1 MTILDINDNSQWIL
15 YIPLK
20 ANTNSPLYT
29 IFRIRTDSYLSCHS
43 VSNAKTPVVSRGSVN
58 MPSHLSRGS
67 VNMPPHLSRGSV
79 NMPSH
84 LSRGSV
90 NMPSHLSRG
99 SVNMPSHLQLAMSQ
113 HSVQHSTRMETAMG
127 YCIIQAIKVQL
138 YPSDGFILQNAL
150 TNPAFYV
157 TECAYDIMFIKNLIQ
172 VTCNTNR
179 HFI

>member
-43 VSNAKTPVVSRGSVN
+43 VSNAKTPVV
-58 MPSHLSRGS
+58 
-67 VNMPPHLSRGSV
+67 
-79 NMPSH
+79 
-84 LSRGSV
+84 SRGSV